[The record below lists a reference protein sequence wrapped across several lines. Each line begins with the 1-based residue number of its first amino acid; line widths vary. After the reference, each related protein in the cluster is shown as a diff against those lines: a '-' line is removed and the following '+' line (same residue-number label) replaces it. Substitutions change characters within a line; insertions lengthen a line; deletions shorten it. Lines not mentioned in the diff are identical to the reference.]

1 CVKACTQKVTGALK
15 MKDGKVVKDDRR
27 CIGCGECV
35 LACPTGAWTRRP
47 GSLYRLL
54 IMGRTG
60 KKNPRLAMPFLDRVT
75 EDVILRVIRNT
86 LDYVDAHILR
96 NLVKE
101 HIGYI
106 VDRTGYPVFRDAV
119 LKGVTLNPE
128 ARVAKTMSW
137 PGYHTLDDGNLK
149 DVE

>member
-1 CVKACTQKVTGALK
+1 
-15 MKDGKVVKDDRR
+15 
-27 CIGCGECV
+27 
-35 LACPTGAWTRRP
+35 
-47 GSLYRLL
+47 
-54 IMGRTG
+54 
-60 KKNPRLAMPFLDRVT
+60 MPFLDRVT
-75 EDVILRVIRNT
+75 EDVVLAVIRNT